1 MQDLGSAPG
10 TTFAIRGDRRIGIV
24 RLFVSGT
31 LDAFT
36 AAIFEGELDAV
47 VHPGGALI
55 LDLGDVIAIDG
66 SGLAA
71 LERVAL
77 RADRDAWRLAIVN
90 SNEAVRGFFEM
101 NGDDHVVSSTD
112 VSHLLDAGIGE
123 WTPIPLPPY
132 LGHPQRRARL
142 TLADRD

>member
-1 MQDLGSAPG
+1 MQDPSSAPG
-10 TTFAIRGDRRIGIV
+10 TAFAIHGDRRIGIV
-24 RLFVSGT
+24 RLFVSGS

-36 AAIFEGELDAV
+36 AATFERELDAV

-77 RADRDAWRLAIVN
+77 RADRDAWRLSIVN
-90 SNEAVRGFFEM
+90 SNEAVRRFFEM
-101 NGDDHVVSSTD
+101 NRDDNLVSSTD
-112 VSHLLDAGIGE
+112 VSHLLDAGDGE
-123 WTPIPLPPY
+123 WSPIPLPPY

>member
-1 MQDLGSAPG
+1 M
-10 TTFAIRGDRRIGIV
+10 
-24 RLFVSGT
+24 
-31 LDAFT
+31 
-36 AAIFEGELDAV
+36 

-77 RADRDAWRLAIVN
+77 RADRWRLAIVN
-90 SNEAVRGFFEM
+90 SNEAVKRFFEM
-101 NGDDHVVSSTD
+101 NRDDNLVSSTD

-123 WTPIPLPPY
+123 WTPIPCPHTSAIRNAELDW
-132 LGHPQRRARL
+132 RS
-142 TLADRD
+142 ADRD

>member
-1 MQDLGSAPG
+1 MQQPGSAPD
-10 TTFAIRGDRRIGIV
+10 TTFVIRGDRRIGIV

-36 AAIFEGELDAV
+36 AAIFERELNAV

-55 LDLGDVIAIDG
+55 LDLGDMIAIDG

-90 SNEAVRGFFEM
+90 SNEAVRRFFEM

-123 WTPIPLPPY
+123 WSPIPLPSY
-132 LGHPQRRARL
+132 LGRPQRRARL

>member
-1 MQDLGSAPG
+1 MQDLGSAPD

-36 AAIFEGELDAV
+36 AAIFERELDAV

-90 SNEAVRGFFEM
+90 SNEAVRRFFEM

-123 WTPIPLPPY
+123 WSPIPLPPY
-132 LGHPQRRARL
+132 LGRPRRRARL
-142 TLADRD
+142 AVADRD

>member
-1 MQDLGSAPG
+1 MQDPSSAPDP
-10 TTFAIRGDRRIGIV
+10 TFAIRGDRRIGIV

-31 LDAFT
+31 LDAFS
-36 AAIFEGELDAV
+36 AATFERELDAV

-77 RADRDAWRLAIVN
+77 SADRDAWRLSIVN
-90 SNEAVRGFFEM
+90 SNEAVRRFFEM

-112 VSHLLDAGIGE
+112 VSHLLDAGDGE
-123 WTPIPLPPY
+123 WSPIPLPPY
-132 LGHPQRRARL
+132 LGHPQRRGRL
-142 TLADRD
+142 TLADHD

>member
-1 MQDLGSAPG
+1 MKRSDRGDSVQDPRFAHDP
-10 TTFAIRGDRRIGIV
+10 TFAMRGDRRIGIV

-31 LDAFT
+31 LDALT
-36 AAIFEGELDAV
+36 AATFGRALDAV

-77 RADRDAWRLAIVN
+77 RADRDAWRLSIVN
-90 SNEAVRGFFEM
+90 SNDAVRRFFE
-101 NGDDHVVSSTD
+101 
-112 VSHLLDAGIGE
+112 
-123 WTPIPLPPY
+123 
-132 LGHPQRRARL
+132 
-142 TLADRD
+142 